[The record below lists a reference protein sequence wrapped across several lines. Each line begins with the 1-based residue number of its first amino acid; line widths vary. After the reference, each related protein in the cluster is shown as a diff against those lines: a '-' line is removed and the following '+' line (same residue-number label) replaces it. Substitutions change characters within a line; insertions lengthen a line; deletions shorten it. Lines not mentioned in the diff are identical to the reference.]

1 MKALNYFGLELG
13 ESSFGALKLVG
24 GVGAFF
30 GGCQVLCEGRLG
42 QIHWGPDS
50 FPVICS

>member
-1 MKALNYFGLELG
+1 VKALNYFGLELG

-42 QIHWGPDS
+42 QIGDQIHFRS
-50 FPVICS
+50 SVAS